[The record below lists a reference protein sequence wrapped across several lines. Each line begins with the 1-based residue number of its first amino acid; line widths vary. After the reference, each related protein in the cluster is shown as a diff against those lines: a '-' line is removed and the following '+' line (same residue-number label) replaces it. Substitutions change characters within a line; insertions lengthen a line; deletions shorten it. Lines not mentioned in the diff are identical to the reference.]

1 MSGSRV
7 ALLFFGVG
15 FASQTTQVILFRES
29 FLNLNGS
36 ELAFGFVLAVWL
48 LWGAVGSFVGALIR
62 RGMMVFL
69 VSAGALVALLPVT
82 THMLRISRSLLQ
94 LQAGQAPS
102 VVSTLL
108 FCALVCFPVVFLC
121 GFLFSVGLAVNREVA
136 DIPAARCYGLDALG
150 DVAAGALS
158 AALLALGVNHFLLA
172 AIGCVVLAVAVAL
185 LLDIPICRFACPEL
199 VAAHL
204 VLSFP
209 LEDASQ
215 HSRWR
220 SFNPQF
226 RLLQLV
232 NSPYGETAVVTMG
245 GAQSDIFRNGVYLF
259 SVTPEGEAYEAAKPA
274 HALLCAH
281 PAPQSLLLV
290 GESPDMLPEILR
302 HPIKRLDCVWL
313 DPALGEVLGRL
324 KSQPLQNAL
333 RDDRLQIHNCDPRR
347 FIHQSHTTW
356 DIIAITGGL
365 PSTIAQ
371 NRLFTAEF
379 ARIAKRHLN
388 KNGVLAFVVHT
399 VPSMQEVELRRVA
412 VLLKTLKSV
421 FGNVRATIG
430 GWLFA
435 SDSPIEVS
443 AAVFESRY
451 RERGVSS
458 RNFVPEYFSTL
469 FYERDQRRLERYVE
483 AFVEDAPLNTDADPA
498 LVRSELLFLGRLIS
512 AADKAMVAAMMKLRL
527 WHMLV
532 GLGALCGLFFLRR
545 ARVYGAVAVAGFSGL
560 AASLVV
566 LHLFQATVGATYL
579 ALGLLTAL
587 FMLGL
592 SAGARWASDVGLLW
606 RFAPLGLAVVV
617 LAAFLLGPFSGTLL
631 FVLNF
636 CGGFCVGA
644 VYSRASRILGGVSG
658 GLLFGC
664 DLGGATAAA
673 VLVGCALVMTAG
685 ISAVVAVTATAA
697 AVATIL
703 MR

>member
-1 MSGSRV
+1 VSGSRV
-7 ALLFFGVG
+7 ALLFFGIG

-48 LWGAVGSFVGALIR
+48 LWGAVGSFVGALLR
-62 RGMMVFL
+62 RGMVAFL
-69 VSAGALVALLPVT
+69 VSTTALVALLPVT
-82 THMLRISRSLLQ
+82 AHMLRISRSLLQ
-94 LQAGQAPS
+94 LQAGQAAS
-102 VVSTLL
+102 LVSTLV
-108 FCALVCFPVVFLC
+108 FCALACFPVVFLC
-121 GFLFSVGLAVNREVA
+121 GFLFSVGLAVSRQVA

-158 AALLALGVNHFLLA
+158 AALLAMGVNHFFLA
-172 AIGCVVLAVAVAL
+172 AIGCVVLSVAVAML
-185 LLDIPICRFACPEL
+185 PNISISRFGCPAL
-199 VAAHL
+199 VAAL
-204 VLSFP
+204 LFFSFP

-215 HSRWR
+215 RSRWR

-245 GAQSDIFRNGVYLF
+245 GAQNDIFRNGVYLF

-281 PAPQSLLLV
+281 PAPQTLLLV

-324 KSQPLQNAL
+324 KSKPLQSAL
-333 RDDRLQIHNCDPRR
+333 KDGRLQIHNCDPRR
-347 FIHQSHTTW
+347 FMQQSHRTW

-365 PSTIAQ
+365 PSTLAS
-371 NRLFTAEF
+371 NRLFTVEF
-379 ARIAKRHLN
+379 ARIAKRHLS

-412 VLLKTLKSV
+412 VLLKTLKTV
-421 FGNVRATIG
+421 FGCVRATIG

-435 SDSPIEVS
+435 SDSPIEIS

-458 RNFVPEYFSTL
+458 PNFVAEYFSTL
-469 FYERDQRRLERYVE
+469 FYERDQTRLERYLQP
-483 AFVEDAPLNTDADPA
+483 FVKEAPLNADADPA
-498 LVRSELLFLGRLIS
+498 LVRNELLFLGRLIS
-512 AADKAMVAAMMKLRL
+512 PADKAVVEAMMGLRL

-532 GLGALCGLFFLRR
+532 GLAALCGFFFLRR
-545 ARVYGAVAVAGFSGL
+545 ARVYGAVAVAGFGGL
-560 AASLVV
+560 ATSLVV

-592 SAGARWASDVGLLW
+592 WAGARCASDIGVLW
-606 RFAPLGLAVVV
+606 RLAPLGLAIVVFV
-617 LAAFLLGPFSGTLL
+617 AFLLGPLSGTVL

-644 VYSRASRILGGVSG
+644 VYSRASKILGGRSG

-685 ISAVVAVTATAA
+685 IGAVVVVTVVAA